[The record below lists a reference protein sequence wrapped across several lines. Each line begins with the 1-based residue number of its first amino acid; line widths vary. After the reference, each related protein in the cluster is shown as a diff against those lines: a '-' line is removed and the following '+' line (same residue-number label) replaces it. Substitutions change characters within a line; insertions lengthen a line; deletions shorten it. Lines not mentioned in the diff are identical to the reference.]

1 MSANKRII
9 VSVSSYLILFCISGL
24 IFTFSEFTGSDAA
37 GNGMAQGLTLLYGA
51 AGFSVLAVV
60 LTILNAFIFKNVT
73 KLWVKFLFFVPL
85 LIIPIMAFALIG
97 GFS

>member
-1 MSANKRII
+1 MSANKKII
-9 VSVSSYLILFCISGL
+9 VSVLSYLVLFCISGL
-24 IFTFSEFTGSDAA
+24 IFSFSEFTGSDAA

-51 AGFSVLAVV
+51 AVFSILAVV
-60 LTILNAFIFKNVT
+60 LTIINAFAFKKVT
-73 KLWVKFLFFVPL
+73 KLWIKFLFFVPL